1 MRKLKTL
8 NLAGKQLDL
17 TTPLVMSIINIT
29 QDSFYSGSRNR
40 TAEQILRSAQT
51 ALEQGSS
58 IIDIGGYSSRPG
70 AKEVPIEEEF
80 ARLDM
85 AMAVIRAEL
94 PDFPISVDTFR
105 SEIVEKLYDKYGD
118 FIVNDISAS
127 ELDRQMIPTVGRL
140 SLPYIA
146 MHMRG
151 TPTTMQSVNYYD
163 DMLAEMILYFA
174 NKIEQAQTAGIKDLI
189 IDPGFGFAKNV
200 EQNFELLSMMSRLK
214 VVGKPIL
221 AGLSRKSM
229 IWRTLETTPEQALNG
244 TTALNWEALRQGA
257 DILRVHDTAEAVQT
271 IKLYTKFRENNE
283 HQRVA
288 GV

>member
-105 SEIVEKLYDKYGD
+105 SEIVERLYDKYGD

-140 SLPYIA
+140 SIPYIA

-151 TPTTMQSVNYYD
+151 TPATMQSINQYD
-163 DMLAEMILYFA
+163 DIVAEMILYFA
-174 NKIEQAQTAGIKDLI
+174 TKIEQAQMAGIKDLI

-200 EQNFELLSMMSRLK
+200 EQNFELLSLMSRLR